1 MRIALYVT
9 CPGGSP
15 DAGPPP
21 LDVILAD
28 TDTSGADR

>member
-9 CPGGSP
+9 RPGRSP

-21 LDVILAD
+21 LDVVLTD
-28 TDTSGADR
+28 TDTPGADR

>member
-9 CPGGSP
+9 CPGGS
-15 DAGPPP
+15 P